1 MKNFSD
7 HVKEIYEI
15 SRQNKEISAFP
26 IKPKKTEIFLTKPPE
41 NEDTFSKSMFL
52 EPTAKYIDAV
62 VLYHTDMKLL
72 HLLDNTD
79 STASTTYTQS
89 VSKGFTYSMS
99 QNIIASMQFETDFL
113 FEKNKIT
120 IQLSLTFSESWN
132 KTTTE
137 SISITVKGGEKAY
150 LYQGTV
156 RSAILRY
163 DAEKMTFHYL
173 GRPYEGN
180 YLVGETKTTKEPI

>member
-1 MKNFSD
+1 MNVFSD
-7 HVKEIYEI
+7 YVKEIYEI
-15 SRQNKEISAFP
+15 SGKSKETENFP
-26 IKPKKTEIFLTKPPE
+26 IKPKKTEIFLTKPPA
-41 NEDTFSKSMFL
+41 NEDTFCKSMFL

-72 HLLDNTD
+72 HFLDNSD
-79 STASTTYTQS
+79 STATTTYSLS

-99 QNIIASMQFETDFL
+99 QNILAGMQFETDFL

-120 IQLSLTFSESWN
+120 IQLSLTFSETWN

-137 SISITVKGGEKAY
+137 TISITVGGGEQAY

-180 YLVGETKTTKEPI
+180 YLVGETKTTREPI

>member
-1 MKNFSD
+1 MKDFSD
-7 HVKEIYEI
+7 YVKEIYEI
-15 SRQNKEISAFP
+15 SRQSKEMRTFP
-26 IKPKKTEIFLTKPPE
+26 IKPQKTEIFLTKPPE
-41 NEDTFSKSMFL
+41 NEDTFRKSMFL

-72 HLLDNTD
+72 HCLDNTK

-89 VSKGFTYSMS
+89 VTKGFTYSMS
-99 QNIIASMQFETDFL
+99 QNIMAGMEFETNFL
-113 FEKNKIT
+113 FEKNKIK

-132 KTTTE
+132 TTTTE
-137 SISITVKGGEKAY
+137 TVSFTVNGGERAY

-173 GRPYEGN
+173 GQPYEGR
-180 YLVGETKTTKEPI
+180 YLVGETKTTREPI

>member
-1 MKNFSD
+1 MNVFSD
-7 HVKEIYEI
+7 YVKEIYEI
-15 SRQNKEISAFP
+15 SGKSKETENFP
-26 IKPKKTEIFLTKPPE
+26 IKPKKTEIFLTKPPA
-41 NEDTFSKSMFL
+41 NEDTFCKSMFL

-72 HLLDNTD
+72 HFLDNSD
-79 STASTTYTQS
+79 STATTTYSLS

-99 QNIIASMQFETDFL
+99 QNILAGMQFETDFL

-120 IQLSLTFSESWN
+120 IQLSLTFSETWN

-137 SISITVKGGEKAY
+137 TISITVGGGEQAY

-163 DAEKMTFHYL
+163 DAEKMTFHYP

-180 YLVGETKTTKEPI
+180 YLVGETKTTREPI

>member
-1 MKNFSD
+1 MKDFSD
-7 HVKEIYEI
+7 YVKEIYEI
-15 SRQNKEISAFP
+15 SNQSREIDTFP
-26 IKPKKTEIFLTKPPE
+26 IKRKKTEIFLTKPPE
-41 NEDTFSKSMFL
+41 NEDTFRKSMFL

-72 HLLDNTD
+72 HFLDNTD
-79 STASTTYTQS
+79 STASTTYTLS

-99 QNIIASMQFETDFL
+99 QNILAGMEFETNFL
-113 FEKNKIT
+113 FAKNKIT
-120 IQLSLTFSESWN
+120 IQLSLTFSETWN

-137 SISITVKGGEKAY
+137 TISITVNGGEKAY

-163 DAEKMTFHYL
+163 DAEKMSFHYL
-173 GRPYEGN
+173 GQPYEGR
-180 YLVGETKTTKEPI
+180 YLVGETKTTRELI

>member
-15 SRQNKEISAFP
+15 SRQSKEIESFP
-26 IKPKKTEIFLTKPPE
+26 VKPQKTEIFLTKPPANE
-41 NEDTFSKSMFL
+41 NTFCKSMFL

-72 HLLDNTD
+72 HFLDNID
-79 STASTTYTQS
+79 SMASTTYTLS

-99 QNIIASMQFETDFL
+99 QNILAGMQFETDFL

-120 IQLSLTFSESWN
+120 IQLSLTFSETWN
-132 KTTTE
+132 KATTE
-137 SISITVKGGEKAY
+137 TISITVGGGEQAY

-180 YLVGETKTTKEPI
+180 YLVGETKTTREPI

>member
-1 MKNFSD
+1 MKDFSD
-7 HVKEIYEI
+7 YIKEIYEI
-15 SRQNKEISAFP
+15 SSQSKERRTFP
-26 IKPKKTEIFLTKPPE
+26 VKPKKTEIFLTKPPAS
-41 NEDTFSKSMFL
+41 EDTFRKSMFL

-72 HLLDNTD
+72 HCLDNTA
-79 STASTTYTQS
+79 STASTSYTLS
-89 VSKGFTYSMS
+89 VTEGFTYSMS
-99 QNIIASMQFETDFL
+99 QNIIAGMQFETNFI

-137 SISITVKGGEKAY
+137 TVSMTVGGGEKAF

-173 GRPYEGN
+173 GQPYEGK
-180 YLVGETKTTKEPI
+180 YLVGETKTTREPI

>member
-1 MKNFSD
+1 MKDFSD
-7 HVKEIYEI
+7 YVKEIYEI
-15 SRQNKEISAFP
+15 SSQSKEVDSIP
-26 IKPKKTEIFLTKPPE
+26 IRRKKTEIFLTKPPE
-41 NEDTFSKSMFL
+41 NADTFRKSMFL
-52 EPTAKYIDAV
+52 KPTAKYIDAV

-72 HLLDNTD
+72 HFLDNTD
-79 STASTTYTQS
+79 SSASTTYTLS

-99 QNIIASMQFETDFL
+99 QNISAGMEFETDFL

-120 IQLSLTFSESWN
+120 IQLSLTFSETWN
-132 KTTTE
+132 KMTTE
-137 SISITVKGGEKAY
+137 TLSFTVNGGERAY

-180 YLVGETKTTKEPI
+180 YLVGETKTTREAI